1 MMKKILGILIFLLLL
16 MPIFTVGPVKA
27 EGLKEIMTKEF
38 LFPDKDAWV
47 PLDIELPALI
57 GGFANNMA
65 RHGTEAKGKLMV
77 PGIKMRNTARLYAG
91 NVWGYNTYIVAELE
105 KFYVQEVHVY
115 LPFNTVDERD
125 NAIEDVWTKFVNYDN
140 NLMFT
145 RQWAFFDPWI
155 GIEFYHPDYTLRML
169 ANKEVEIHDC
179 GPWAIRLSKV
189 SLKA

>member
-1 MMKKILGILIFLLLL
+1 MKKILGILIFLLFL

-38 LFPDKDAWV
+38 LFPDKDAWT
-47 PLDIELPALI
+47 PLNIKLPAHI
-57 GGFANNMA
+57 GGFANKME
-65 RHGTEAKGKLMV
+65 RHADAQGKLMV
-77 PGIKMRNTARLYAG
+77 SGVKNRDTARLYIAG
-91 NVWGYNTYIVAELE
+91 NVWGYSSVYIVAELE
-105 KFYVQEVHVY
+105 CFYVQEVHVY
-115 LPFNTVDERD
+115 LAFNTVEERD
-125 NAIEDVWTKFVNYDN
+125 NAISDVWEKFVSYDN

-145 RQWAFFDPWI
+145 GQWAFFDPWI

-169 ANKEVEIHDC
+169 ANKEKEIDDY